1 MDLQTYMFYPDLR
14 IDEPCGWEGMR
25 HYVATGLAIHGG
37 IKTYI
42 EEFQPQILDREEHM
56 REQDGP
62 ASIRIDY
69 CNWIEIFIDFLI
81 WRPEGKWII
90 EWNREEGECL

>member
-1 MDLQTYMFYPDLR
+1 M
-14 IDEPCGWEGMR
+14 
-25 HYVATGLAIHGG
+25 AIHGG

-90 EWNREEGECL
+90 EWNREEGVWVELGKYTSIFCNFGFEPLLKR